1 MVRNQRDN
9 GQVEFTVTNHVA
21 GLSLN
26 CNANSDLATAD
37 TLGSLIAALIEAGII
52 KGTVSA

>member
-1 MVRNQRDN
+1 MVRSQRDE
-9 GQVEFTVTNHVA
+9 GQTEFTVTNHVA

-26 CNANSDLATAD
+26 CNANNDLVTAD
-37 TLGSLIAALIEAGII
+37 TLGSLIKALIESGVI